1 MRVEPASRAVRDG
14 RVRVLSVFPS
24 LDPAGGGIQSGGIN
38 MVLASRRA
46 GVDHVVSCTEVP
58 SSRARAEQLYRR
70 LEDLGIEVT
79 TFAPIQ
85 RPASLAERW
94 SIAPSQVPWIL
105 RHVGEFDVVHV
116 HGVWN
121 IGALAGLAATRLRHV
136 PLVVTPHESMTD
148 NDIDKSRSRAR
159 RSQKLFLKSLY
170 MRWTDLFIVT
180 SQLET
185 DESLPP
191 AAPHETIAYPLSD
204 SREPAAELQTR
215 GDQRELR
222 VGYLG
227 RIAAK
232 KNVILLVEAMALLPE
247 HVRLLIAGSGP
258 DEVLGPARR
267 RAEELG
273 LGERIEWLGF
283 VPPDDR
289 ERFLSSIDVLA
300 MPSQF
305 ESFGMAAAEAML
317 AGVPLLVSER
327 TGISEVL
334 TRQGGGVVVKV
345 SAEAVADALLELDRN
360 RDQLTGLGADA
371 QRAIQEELDYDRLGE
386 RLRQAYLHVISAPPE
401 TIAGVRD
408 APLRTA

>member
-1 MRVEPASRAVRDG
+1 MRSEPASPAVRDG

-24 LDPAGGGIQSGGIN
+24 LDPAGGGIQSGGMN

-46 GVDHVVSCTEVP
+46 GVDQVVSCTEVP
-58 SSRARAEQLYRR
+58 SSRTRAQQMYRR
-70 LEDLGIEVT
+70 LEELGIEVV
-79 TFAPIQ
+79 TFPPIQ

-94 SIAPSQVPWIL
+94 SIAPSQVPWIW
-105 RHVGEFDVVHV
+105 RHAQDFDVVHL

-121 IGALAGLAATRLRHV
+121 IGALTGLAATRRRHV
-136 PLVVTPHESMTD
+136 PVVVTPHESMTD

-170 MRWTDLFIVT
+170 MRWTDLFIIT

-191 AAPHETIAYPLSD
+191 TAPHETIAYPVSD
-204 SREPAAELQTR
+204 AREPVPELQMR
-215 GDQRELR
+215 GDQPELR

-227 RIAAK
+227 RIAPK

-247 HVRLLIAGSGP
+247 HVRLAIAGGGP
-258 DEVLGPARR
+258 DEVLVPAKR
-267 RAEELG
+267 RASELG
-273 LGERIEWLGF
+273 LGERVQWLGF

-289 ERFLSSIDVLA
+289 ARFLRSIDVLA

-334 TRQGGGVVVKV
+334 ARQGGGVVVKV
-345 SAEAVADALLELDRN
+345 DAKAVADARLELDRK
-360 RDQLTGLGADA
+360 RDQLTELGAQA
-371 QRAIQEELDYDRLGE
+371 QRAIQQELDYDRLGE
-386 RLRQAYLHVISAPPE
+386 RLRQAYLRVSSAP
-401 TIAGVRD
+401 V
-408 APLRTA
+408 

>member
-1 MRVEPASRAVRDG
+1 MRTEPASPAVRDG

-24 LDPAGGGIQSGGIN
+24 LDPAGGGIQSGGMN

-46 GVDHVVSCTEVP
+46 GVDQVVSCTEVR
-58 SSRARAEQLYRR
+58 SSRARAQQMYRR
-70 LEDLGIEVT
+70 LEELGIEVV
-79 TFAPIQ
+79 TFPPIR

-94 SIAPSQVPWIL
+94 SIAPSQVPWIW
-105 RHVGEFDVVHV
+105 RRAHDFDVVHL

-121 IGALAGLAATRLRHV
+121 IGALTGLAATRRRHV
-136 PLVVTPHESMTD
+136 PVVVTPHESMTD
-148 NDIDKSRSRAR
+148 NDIGKSRSRAR

-191 AAPHETIAYPLSD
+191 TAPHETIAYPLSD
-204 SREPAAELQTR
+204 ARAPVPELQAR
-215 GDQRELR
+215 GDQPELR

-227 RIAAK
+227 RIAPK

-247 HVRLLIAGSGP
+247 HVRLVIAGGGP
-258 DEVLGPARR
+258 DDVLGPAKR

-273 LGERIEWLGF
+273 LGERVRWLGF
-283 VPPDDR
+283 VAPDER
-289 ERFLSSIDVLA
+289 GRFLGSIDVLA

-334 TRQGGGVVVKV
+334 ARQGGGVVVKV
-345 SAEAVADALLELDRN
+345 SAQAVADALLDLDRK
-360 RDQLTGLGADA
+360 RDQLTELGAQA

-386 RLRQAYLHVISAPPE
+386 RLRQAYLRVSSA
-401 TIAGVRD
+401 AV
-408 APLRTA
+408 